1 MNMDNSTETKQE
13 SSSPGK
19 LKSLAKDA
27 DLKAEMEKAKE
38 WIKTNPLPAGKSEI
52 RWSFKYINSI
62 YNRKTCNINLPSSE
76 AFFSFW
82 ESLMGVSLQTTD
94 NPWRTHAFSERI
106 HVQF

>member
-19 LKSLAKDA
+19 LKSLAKDV
-27 DLKAEMEKAKE
+27 DLKAEMDKAKE

-76 AFFSFW
+76 AFFSFLW
-82 ESLMGVSLQTTD
+82 ISYGRVATNYGQPVKNTC
-94 NPWRTHAFSERI
+94 F
-106 HVQF
+106 